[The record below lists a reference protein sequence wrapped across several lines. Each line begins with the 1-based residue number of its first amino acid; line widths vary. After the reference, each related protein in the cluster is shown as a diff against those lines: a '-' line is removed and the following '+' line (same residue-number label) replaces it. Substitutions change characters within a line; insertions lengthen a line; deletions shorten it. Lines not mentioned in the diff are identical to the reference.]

1 MIIEKSF
8 NFIAVYSDMLNRKN
22 ILFSERA
29 TNKCDGSVFLLPG
42 NQVDIHH
49 EVQIEQ
55 FSWAFLF
62 VPHIKLHGV
71 L

>member
-1 MIIEKSF
+1 
-8 NFIAVYSDMLNRKN
+8 MLNRK
-22 ILFSERA
+22 IHSFQKEQLC
-29 TNKCDGSVFLLPG
+29 KCDGSVFLLPG

-55 FSWAFLF
+55 FSWASLF

>member
-1 MIIEKSF
+1 
-8 NFIAVYSDMLNRKN
+8 MLNRKN
-22 ILFSERA
+22 IQFSERA